1 MHKTKEIDI
10 DVLPEEIKRSF
21 IDYYEYLVLKYA
33 VKKKVSGKADSHAL
47 EVRKKKRRFFKS
59 ISIHAF
65 KLPGD
70 YSFNR
75 DELHER

>member
-10 DVLPEEIKRSF
+10 DVLPEEIKRAF
-21 IDYYEYLVLKYA
+21 IDYYEYLVHKYA
-33 VKKKVSGKADSHAL
+33 VKKKSTGKEENHA
-47 EVRKKKRRFFKS
+47 EEMKKKKKLFFKS
-59 ISIHAF
+59 IALHAF

-75 DELHER
+75 EELHER

>member
-10 DVLPEEIKRSF
+10 DVLPEEIKKSF
-21 IDYYEYLVLKYA
+21 IDYYEYLVNKYA
-33 VKKKVSGKADSHAL
+33 VKRNIADREESHAG
-47 EVRKKKRRFFKS
+47 EIKKKKKLFFRS
-59 ISIHAF
+59 IAMHTF